1 MRPPASGRTAANDR
15 ARMSYDGEMKLV
27 PLLALFGVACASP
40 LRTSSSTSGSAGP
53 EVQFVGVVRELD
65 RSCWRDAADCR
76 VRVDDSWLTI
86 TGRDPSVP
94 RGRIV
99 GFGPGGLPNE
109 LLSDQNLGVSVK
121 VFAVAVAQ
129 PSFKER
135 GELVVGV
142 PDPKRLSLL
151 GSDAY
156 YIERVR

>member
-1 MRPPASGRTAANDR
+1 
-15 ARMSYDGEMKLV
+15 MKL
-27 PLLALFGVACASP
+27 LLFLAMFACVSACAP
-40 LRTSSSTSGSAGP
+40 RPFSSSSSLASAVP

-65 RSCWRDAADCR
+65 RGCWRDASACR
-76 VRVDDSWLTI
+76 VRVDDRWLTI
-86 TGRDPSVP
+86 TGRDPAVP

-121 VFAVAVAQ
+121 VFAVALSQ
-129 PSFKER
+129 PSFNER
-135 GELVVGV
+135 GELVVGA
-142 PDPKRLSLL
+142 PDPKQLSLL